1 MMDGPRWKAF
11 TDMELAVHRGLGP
24 SDLHGRSLPDPFHRQ
39 GQALRSAA
47 RPASCRCACATPL
60 AGFWTSISRCGA
72 GHRARAAPLAGC
84 RTPSPGGFPAMAGG
98 GAHAALPRALSR
110 PLHDAG
116 SPGLMRGGRPSRLE
130 RPPCR
135 ARVHPGTATMRRAIQ
150 ARSRCASRWPTS
162 SIRMVFSAAWRS
174 SFAPPPMALRN
185 EQGRCMIEA

>member
-11 TDMELAVHRGLGP
+11 TDMELAVHRGLGS

-39 GQALRSAA
+39 GQALRSTA

-110 PLHDAG
+110 PLYDAAPGLDARRAAVPLGTAALPGLGRTRDSHDAK
-116 SPGLMRGGRPSRLE
+116 
-130 RPPCR
+130 
-135 ARVHPGTATMRRAIQ
+135 AFQ

>member
-11 TDMELAVHRGLGP
+11 TDMELAVHRGLGS

-39 GQALRSAA
+39 GQALA
-47 RPASCRCACATPL
+47 RPLGRHRADAHARRLWPGAGPAFPRC
-60 AGFWTSISRCGA
+60 SA

-84 RTPSPGGFPAMAGG
+84 RTPSPGAFPAMAGG

-110 PLHDAG
+110 PLYDAAPGPDARRAAVPLGTAALPGLGRTRDSHDAK
-116 SPGLMRGGRPSRLE
+116 
-130 RPPCR
+130 
-135 ARVHPGTATMRRAIQ
+135 AFQ